1 MIDYLLIIC
10 ATLVLC
16 YSIEFYLRLKHT
28 NVIALSRYVLL
39 LGIGG
44 AFWEYGYAFV
54 RLFGTSAFAG
64 CFLVMAFVGIGMFLL
79 ADTLIC
85 MKFSSVQESKNMV
98 SGEKNSVLR
107 RELQFA
113 TLLSILSFAL
123 AVAIPLFD
131 LGMSPLPAL
140 GCFVSFF
147 LFVYVLKDLKNYNI
161 SGENLSKYIYE
172 NGKIGFLSFQMNG
185 RLISLNPVA
194 AQIVGIHAPDGQ
206 RLSDVFDLNG
216 ANDAG
221 FLEEMKASQDKTY
234 HLVAKNT
241 DALCFIS
248 FREIQDR
255 ASEPHYLICAI
266 YDRSKEEEILESI
279 RKSGKAKNYFLASM
293 SHEIRT
299 PINAILG
306 MCEMIERECGD
317 KQVLGYSR
325 SMNKAGQQLLSIVND
340 VLDYSKIQS
349 GMMELL
355 PARYDLAEL
364 IHQLVISYE
373 PEIKGKGI
381 AFSYEVEKT
390 LPTYLYGDKVRILQ
404 ILKNLLS
411 NAVKYTE
418 EGTITFR
425 VYGEQMTEEQVILVF
440 EVQDTGKGISGE
452 EQEAIFD
459 AFRRA
464 DHDRNQT
471 IVGTGIGL
479 PIANN
484 LANMMGGSITLSSE
498 PGNGSCFKVL
508 IPQKVVSYHQIG
520 DYEQALSRYK
530 AEYTSRKNPEYTAPA
545 ASILVV
551 DDNSINLS
559 IAQFLLEKTEAKVDT
574 ASSGKEALQKI
585 REKSYQL
592 IFLDHIMMDM
602 DGIET
607 LKVIREEHLA
617 DEVPVIAL
625 TANEGSG
632 AKEMYLD
639 YGFQDYLSKPIG
651 KGTLEKKVHD
661 WLPKSYI
668 HYQDAAENG
677 SEENGHGK
685 ITVRRLP
692 SDFSGNDMGN
702 AYILENNGKDNQL
715 LHVFVINPMVAS
727 DQKVKEIRDILS
739 KTKDIRYF
747 IFTSD
752 GQGAETELTRKIQ
765 QYFSGQRIRI
775 YCVGGSGTLRNV
787 VNGIEDFE
795 RVEVAFL
802 SLGLTNDFVKT
813 LGGREEQ
820 YMTLKNLL
828 RGEVKKIDYIE
839 TTGGIA
845 LNTFSLGLDA
855 NVVCALEKNR
865 IFKMFGKMVPYI
877 NAFLYAWFASTPD
890 EYEITVDGV
899 PVYTGLSSEVIF
911 GNGNVLGG
919 MFTFGRK
926 QKITDGKGCV
936 LIEKK
941 RQGFDMLPSVRAML
955 KGDLDTL
962 EKKNLVMEAAD
973 FSIRRRDGGQLAM
986 NFDGEMVYG
995 IEQWDARIVKQ
1006 GLKFVIPKGVTI
1018 DE

>member
-44 AFWEYGYAFV
+44 AFWEYGYAFA
-54 RLFGTSAFAG
+54 RLFGTSASAG

-113 TLLSILSFAL
+113 TLLSILAFAL
-123 AVAIPLFD
+123 SVAIPLFD

-194 AQIVGIHAPDGQ
+194 AQIVGIRAPDGQ

-266 YDRSKEEEILESI
+266 YDRSKEEEILKSI

-498 PGNGSCFKVL
+498 PGNGSCFKVF

-520 DYEQALSRYK
+520 DYEQALSR
-530 AEYTSRKNPEYTAPA
+530 
-545 ASILVV
+545 
-551 DDNSINLS
+551 
-559 IAQFLLEKTEAKVDT
+559 
-574 ASSGKEALQKI
+574 
-585 REKSYQL
+585 
-592 IFLDHIMMDM
+592 
-602 DGIET
+602 
-607 LKVIREEHLA
+607 
-617 DEVPVIAL
+617 
-625 TANEGSG
+625 
-632 AKEMYLD
+632 
-639 YGFQDYLSKPIG
+639 
-651 KGTLEKKVHD
+651 
-661 WLPKSYI
+661 
-668 HYQDAAENG
+668 
-677 SEENGHGK
+677 
-685 ITVRRLP
+685 
-692 SDFSGNDMGN
+692 
-702 AYILENNGKDNQL
+702 
-715 LHVFVINPMVAS
+715 
-727 DQKVKEIRDILS
+727 
-739 KTKDIRYF
+739 
-747 IFTSD
+747 
-752 GQGAETELTRKIQ
+752 
-765 QYFSGQRIRI
+765 
-775 YCVGGSGTLRNV
+775 
-787 VNGIEDFE
+787 
-795 RVEVAFL
+795 
-802 SLGLTNDFVKT
+802 
-813 LGGREEQ
+813 
-820 YMTLKNLL
+820 
-828 RGEVKKIDYIE
+828 
-839 TTGGIA
+839 
-845 LNTFSLGLDA
+845 
-855 NVVCALEKNR
+855 
-865 IFKMFGKMVPYI
+865 
-877 NAFLYAWFASTPD
+877 
-890 EYEITVDGV
+890 
-899 PVYTGLSSEVIF
+899 
-911 GNGNVLGG
+911 
-919 MFTFGRK
+919 
-926 QKITDGKGCV
+926 
-936 LIEKK
+936 
-941 RQGFDMLPSVRAML
+941 
-955 KGDLDTL
+955 
-962 EKKNLVMEAAD
+962 
-973 FSIRRRDGGQLAM
+973 
-986 NFDGEMVYG
+986 
-995 IEQWDARIVKQ
+995 
-1006 GLKFVIPKGVTI
+1006 
-1018 DE
+1018 